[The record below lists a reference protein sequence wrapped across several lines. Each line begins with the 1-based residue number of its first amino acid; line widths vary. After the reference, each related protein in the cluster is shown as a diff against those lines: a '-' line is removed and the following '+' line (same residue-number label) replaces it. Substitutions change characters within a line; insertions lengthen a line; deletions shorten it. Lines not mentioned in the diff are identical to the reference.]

1 MDTKELNNLIDRI
14 SLTGPEGI
22 KKIKKV
28 LKELSDRSGD
38 LSLEEIEV
46 MINQALEAYSEAELQ
61 KAIEN
66 DYFVLDPGEETYAYG
81 VLIDFT
87 EGKSSP
93 DLRRIGNPE
102 LHRTLPVQSQYKGCI
117 WDSQNKQILYYLN
130 PENWNLAVNDEIN
143 NVQKTAEEVAN
154 DLDVYAIRVETPKFY
169 ASSKVLA
176 TDGAGHTTMAKV
188 MFSTIKLNASYIEIP
203 RQVTDFRNG
212 RMWMVGGEYSL
223 IPCTDKESGTGGY
236 CSTKNDVDTGT
247 EGLPY
252 PITNINRATARD
264 LAHNGNTNLMCYEYY
279 KWLFYWAFV
288 IEYATL
294 NSHKPIINELDEN
307 GFHQGGLGGGL
318 TKFVEDN
325 GISLQDTTGKDKCR
339 YIGVT
344 NELGNGT
351 GELNIPTDTN
361 LDKVGHPNRYRGF
374 ECPFGDIY
382 LVLDGFLGIPVENQD
397 GNVVFYDYYSC
408 CNPEYFADEIP
419 LPFDVDND
427 YSTVVSR
434 QWNKIARYEDLN
446 TNDLYN
452 SDEGEGLAMGYITK
466 YMSIGNRGEM
476 MPQMWENEQENYFVN
491 YFYVRDKA
499 SSDKSLLLVGSIAG
513 DDAANRVGLGDFYAN
528 YGVSSANY
536 YLGFRCFNIIQDDG
550 TVI

>member
-1 MDTKELNNLIDRI
+1 MSR
-14 SLTGPEGI
+14 
-22 KKIKKV
+22 
-28 LKELSDRSGD
+28 
-38 LSLEEIEV
+38 EEIQA
-46 MINQALEAYSEAELQ
+46 MIDASIEAYSELQ
-61 KAIEN
+61 LQEALEN

-93 DLRRIGNPE
+93 DLKRIGNME
-102 LHRTLPVQSQYKGCI
+102 LHRTLPVQSQYKGCM
-117 WDSQNKQILYYLN
+117 WSYENKEIMYYLN

-143 NVQKTAEEVAN
+143 NVQKTAKNVA
-154 DLDVYAIRVETPKFY
+154 DDMSDGSYGIRVETPKFY

-203 RQVTDFRNG
+203 RQVTDFRNCRIFTDG
-212 RMWMVGGEYSL
+212 GGMVCNTA
-223 IPCTDKESGTGGY
+223 ITDDIACGNGNKDDFEQRTVG
-236 CSTKNDVDTGT
+236 V
-247 EGLPY
+247 LY
-252 PITNINRATARD
+252 PITNTSRATARAAAED
-264 LAHNGNTNLMCYEYY
+264 WSNTHLMCYEYY

-294 NSHKPIINELDEN
+294 NSHKPVNNELDEN

-318 TKFVEDN
+318 TNLVENN

-339 YIGVT
+339 FIGVT

-382 LVLDGFLGIPVENQD
+382 LVLDGFLGTTVKDSN
-397 GNVVFYDYYSC
+397 
-408 CNPEYFADEIP
+408 
-419 LPFDVDND
+419 DND
-427 YSTVVSR
+427 IAERYFTCANPALFGDELPSTYDNVSAYENNGWR
-434 QWNKIARYEDLN
+434 LAFEDGSIA
-446 TNDLYN
+446 N
-452 SDEGEGLAMGYITK
+452 SYAREGYDEGAAM
-466 YMSIGNRGEM
+466 YMSIGNTGDLFAQKWYFDEDGEY
-476 MPQMWENEQENYFVN
+476 NRFFVN
-491 YFYVRDKA
+491 YWYPVDGGDKT
-499 SSDKSLLLVGSIAG
+499 LLSVGSRAYG
-513 DDAANRVGLGDFYAN
+513 DAAGSVGLGFFLAVYDFSA
-528 YGVSSANY
+528 ANY

>member
-1 MDTKELNNLIDRI
+1 MDKKELNNLIDRI
-14 SLTGPEGI
+14 SLTGPGGI
-22 KKIKKV
+22 DKIKKV
-28 LKELSDRSGD
+28 LKELGKSSGSSID
-38 LSLEEIEV
+38 PLTT
-46 MINQALEAYSEAELQ
+46 
-61 KAIEN
+61 

-93 DLRRIGNPE
+93 DLKRIGNPE

-117 WDSQNKQILYYLN
+117 WDYANKEILYYLN
-130 PENWNLAVNDEIN
+130 PENWNLAVNDTVH
-143 NVQKTAEEVAN
+143 NVQKTAEEVAQ
-154 DLDVYAIRVETPKFY
+154 DMAAAAYGIRVETPKFY
-169 ASSKVLA
+169 ASSKILA

-188 MFSTIKLNASYIEIP
+188 MFSTIKLNASYIEIQ
-203 RQVTDFRNG
+203 RQVTDFRNCRYNG
-212 RMWMVGGEYSL
+212 DLEGLTTNMSL
-223 IPCTDKESGTGGY
+223 DGAQCGGY
-236 CSTKNDVDTGT
+236 ATTKNSNTGCT
-247 EGLPY
+247 YTYLY
-252 PITNINRATARD
+252 PITNWDREHAREA
-264 LAHNGNTNLMCYEYY
+264 AHNANTHLMCYEYY

-294 NSHKPIINELDEN
+294 NSHKPVNNELDEN

-318 TKFVEDN
+318 TKLVEN
-325 GISLQDTTGKDKCR
+325 HGINLQDTTGKDVCR

-351 GELNIPTDTN
+351 GELNIPTDTG
-361 LDKVGHPNRYRGF
+361 LTKTGHPNRYRGF

-397 GNVVFYDYYSC
+397 GDVVFYDYYSC
-408 CNPEYFADEIP
+408 CNSEYFADEIP
-419 LPFDVDND
+419 LPFDVDDD

-434 QWNKIARYEDLN
+434 QWTKIARYEDLN
-446 TNDLYN
+446 TNDLYD
-452 SDEGEGLAMGYITK
+452 SDEGEGLAMGYIIK

-491 YFYVRDKA
+491 YSYVRDKA
-499 SSDKSLLLVGSIAG
+499 SSDKSLLRVGSSASRDG
-513 DDAANRVGLGDFYAN
+513 ADDVGLGYFDA
-528 YGVSSANY
+528 GLGISDALA

>member
-1 MDTKELNNLIDRI
+1 MTKVTNNENMRRYVHMALAKQA
-14 SLTGPEGI
+14 SQAAGGGLSPE
-22 KKIKKV
+22 
-28 LKELSDRSGD
+28 
-38 LSLEEIEV
+38 EV
-46 MINQALEAYSEAELQ
+46 EAMINQALEEYSEAELQ
-61 KAIEN
+61 KAIDN
-66 DYFVLDPGEETYAYG
+66 DYFVLDPGEDQYAYG

-93 DLRRIGNPE
+93 DLKRIGNME

-117 WDSQNKQILYYLN
+117 WDTSNREILYYLN
-130 PENWNLAVNDEIN
+130 PENWNLAVNDTAH
-143 NVQKTAEEVAN
+143 NVQKTAEEVAE
-154 DLDVYAIRVETPKFY
+154 DLAGGQDSDYSIRVETPKFY
-169 ASSKVLA
+169 ASSRVLA
-176 TDGAGHTTMAKV
+176 TDGAGNTTMAKV

-203 RQVTDFRNG
+203 RQVTDFRNV
-212 RMWMVGGEYSL
+212 RVDYNVDHLVSNLSL
-223 IPCTDKESGTGGY
+223 DTDMRGGY
-236 CSTKNDVDTGT
+236 CTTKNNTGT
-247 EGLPY
+247 ASQEILY
-252 PITNINRATARD
+252 PVTNIDRATARD
-264 LAHNGNTNLMCYEYY
+264 FAHDAHTHLMCYEYY

-294 NSHKPIINELDEN
+294 NSHKPVNNELDEN

-318 TKFVEDN
+318 TNLIENN

-397 GNVVFYDYYSC
+397 GDVVFYDYYSC

-419 LPFDVDND
+419 LPFDVDDD
-427 YSTVVSR
+427 YSTIVSR
-434 QWNKIARYEDLN
+434 QWTKIARYEDLN
-446 TNDLYN
+446 TSDLYD

-491 YFYVRDKA
+491 YSSVGDKA
-499 SSDKSLLLVGSIAG
+499 SSYKALLLVGSFANFV
-513 DDAANRVGLGDFYAN
+513 DAAGLVGLGRFFAGSNVSYAD
-528 YGVSSANY
+528 YSV
-536 YLGFRCFNIIQDDG
+536 GFRCFNIIQDDG

>member
-1 MDTKELNNLIDRI
+1 MDKVFNNDNMRRYVHMALSRQ
-14 SLTGPEGI
+14 I
-22 KKIKKV
+22 KSMEEQGMSK
-28 LKELSDRSGD
+28 
-38 LSLEEIEV
+38 EEIQA
-46 MINQALEAYSEAELQ
+46 MIDASIEAYSELQ
-61 KAIEN
+61 LQEALEN

-93 DLRRIGNPE
+93 DLKRIGNME
-102 LHRTLPVQSQYKGCI
+102 LHRSLPVQNQYKGCI
-117 WDSQNKQILYYLN
+117 WDYANEEILYYLN

-143 NVQKTAEEVAN
+143 NVQKTAAQVKADMEN
-154 DLDVYAIRVETPKFY
+154 YNYGIRVETPKFY

-203 RQVTDFRNG
+203 RQVTDFRTCRVSEDENNLLVSNLNVEAG
-212 RMWMVGGEYSL
+212 AAVY
-223 IPCTDKESGTGGY
+223 GGY
-236 CSTKNDVDTGT
+236 SNTVDSLNRHT
-247 EGLPY
+247 EGVLY
-252 PITNINRATARD
+252 PFTNLTRATAREW
-264 LAHNGNTNLMCYEYY
+264 AHNANTNLMCYEYY

-294 NSHKPIINELDEN
+294 NSHKPVINELDEN

-318 TKFVEDN
+318 TNFVEDN
-325 GISLQDTTGKDKCR
+325 GIGLQDTTGKDKCR

-351 GELNIPTDTN
+351 GELSIPTDTN

-427 YSTVVSR
+427 YSTIVSR

-446 TNDLYN
+446 MNDLYN

-491 YFYVRDKA
+491 YSYVRDKA
-499 SSDKSLLLVGSIAG
+499 SSDKSLLLVGSLASR
-513 DDAANRVGLGDFYAN
+513 DDANFVGLGAFRAGNGLSLADC
-528 YGVSSANY
+528 